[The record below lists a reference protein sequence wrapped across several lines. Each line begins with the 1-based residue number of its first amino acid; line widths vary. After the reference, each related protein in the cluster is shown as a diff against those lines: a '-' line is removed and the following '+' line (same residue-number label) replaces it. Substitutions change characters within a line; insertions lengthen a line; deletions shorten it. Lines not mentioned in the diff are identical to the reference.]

1 MDLYQFLS
9 HYDSLINVDHVLT
22 ITKTRTEE
30 QLLQLHWT
38 TQFKHMI
45 MRMNHKK
52 CKQHGYIQSKC
63 IFRKNGKEYTKNCE
77 FHNPLVLTLRRV
89 PTTCTT
95 KLLDC
100 SNYFS
105 LQLFCSTNDSHLL
118 IYTTYYNVC
127 TSQLT

>member
-45 MRMNHKK
+45 MRMNHKNVNNMDIYNLNAYLGK
-52 CKQHGYIQSKC
+52 T
-63 IFRKNGKEYTKNCE
+63 RKNIPKIVN
-77 FHNPLVLTLRRV
+77 F
-89 PTTCTT
+89 TTP
-95 KLLDC
+95 
-100 SNYFS
+100 
-105 LQLFCSTNDSHLL
+105 
-118 IYTTYYNVC
+118 
-127 TSQLT
+127 